1 MLTMSNSMICR
12 TNGGKFISRTKLP
25 ALSWGINSS
34 GGAGNLSD
42 EPGTHQRSQHYAQVP
57 DDQAGIP
64 VVDPSDHA
72 GLFAPDTEGAQ
83 PQGHAL
89 REGHS
94 EGGSEVKKSP
104 DKGARF
110 RR

>member
-1 MLTMSNSMICR
+1 MLTTSKSMIWR
-12 TNGGKFISRTKLP
+12 TNGGKLISRTSLP
-25 ALSWGINSS
+25 AFELRNQLS

-42 EPGTHQRSQHYAQVP
+42 EPGTHQRSQDYAQVP

-94 EGGSEVKKSP
+94 EGGSEVK
-104 DKGARF
+104 
-110 RR
+110 